1 MTAAHLSASP
11 STTAPSTAASPLL
24 VTALA
29 TGMQAIGGGL
39 GWSAMPPLMPE
50 IGTELGVSHAMHGL
64 IWGSASLGIALASSF
79 GGTAVDRFGPRR
91 VATAGMLVGALAC
104 ALRVVAVGPWSLA
117 AIMLLFGTHIGFV
130 APSIPK
136 ALASHVEPARL
147 ARANGLA
154 LLGYTLG
161 TAVTVLV
168 ARTWLAPMLGGWRG
182 VMLFAA
188 AMMVLAA
195 LTWGLLLRD
204 RGAVAGHARLSEGF
218 ALVRIVE
225 LRGVAAMHFLLFGG
239 YLALLGL
246 LPRALLAFGL
256 EATEVGLAVAGWLFC
271 AGIANFGGPMLAER
285 VGRTTVIV
293 TGALVAGSALT
304 LLALLPSH
312 PAWLLGVAAFGGG
325 SFAPLLMTYPLQI
338 EGIGLAKAGAA
349 IGLLALIGQ
358 LGGFLLPVLA
368 STLVGEGGH
377 FDHALAA
384 LAVVHLA
391 IVVPALLVARRAP
404 APIAVGAVS

>member
-1 MTAAHLSASP
+1 MTGSRPAEGQDAGRGRRAELVEDPAEARTQHQVEHVALPREQSECLLARESHDGLPLGAGEAALPQHGARHVHGP
-11 STTAPSTAASPLL
+11 SQALGAPLL
-24 VTALA
+24 VGHGRGIGPGAHPSSLA
-29 TGMQAIGGGL
+29 PGPRPGAGRPRPRLEQRSQAIQ
-39 GWSAMPPLMPE
+39 
-50 IGTELGVSHAMHGL
+50 
-64 IWGSASLGIALASSF
+64 
-79 GGTAVDRFGPRR
+79 
-91 VATAGMLVGALAC
+91 
-104 ALRVVAVGPWSLA
+104 
-117 AIMLLFGTHIGFV
+117 
-130 APSIPK
+130 
-136 ALASHVEPARL
+136 
-147 ARANGLA
+147 
-154 LLGYTLG
+154 
-161 TAVTVLV
+161 V
-168 ARTWLAPMLGGWRG
+168 ARHGGERRLGR
-182 VMLFAA
+182 L
-188 AMMVLAA
+188 VLERHVA
-195 LTWGLLLRD
+195 
-204 RGAVAGHARLSEGF
+204 AVAAVLEQAH
-218 ALVRIVE
+218 
-225 LRGVAAMHFLLFGG
+225 
-239 YLALLGL
+239 
-246 LPRALLAFGL
+246 

-349 IGLLALIGQ
+349 IGLLTLIGQ

-404 APIAVGAVS
+404 TPIAVGAVS